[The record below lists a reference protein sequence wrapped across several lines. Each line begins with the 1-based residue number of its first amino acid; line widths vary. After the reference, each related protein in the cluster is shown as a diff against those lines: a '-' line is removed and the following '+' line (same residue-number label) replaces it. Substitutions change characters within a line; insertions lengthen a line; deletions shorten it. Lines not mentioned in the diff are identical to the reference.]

1 MSSKKPPKKLVV
13 VRGDILAKVARIANR
28 EGKTITTFANE
39 VFEQAIKVYEMGL
52 TLPEVVELYMLTKIS
67 REGGGSVV
75 PRDILRYLISKV
87 YRSDRDELTR
97 RFYEAGS
104 WFGKYIVARVHDRDP
119 LEFLERLLYANV
131 WDVKEVYVGKSG
143 GKLSVRC
150 VAPQLSEEE
159 TRLLASYIEGLV
171 SALGFKPAKNDIIRG
186 IILLDFEGGGE
197 SEGSHGEEGSLIR
210 EGQE

>member
-52 TLPEVVELYMLTKIS
+52 TLPEVVELYTLTKIS

-75 PRDILRYLISKV
+75 PRDILRYLVSKV
-87 YRSDRDELTR
+87 YHSDRDELTR
-97 RFYEAGS
+97 KFYEAGN
-104 WFGKYIVARVHDRDP
+104 WFGKYIVARVPDRDP
-119 LEFLERLLYANV
+119 LGFLERLLYANV

-143 GKLSVRC
+143 DKVSVRC

-171 SALGFKPAKNDIIRG
+171 TALGFKPIGNDIIRG
-186 IILLDFEGGGE
+186 IILLDFQGGGE
-197 SEGSHGEEGSLIR
+197 SETSNSERGSPVR
-210 EGQE
+210 EGQG